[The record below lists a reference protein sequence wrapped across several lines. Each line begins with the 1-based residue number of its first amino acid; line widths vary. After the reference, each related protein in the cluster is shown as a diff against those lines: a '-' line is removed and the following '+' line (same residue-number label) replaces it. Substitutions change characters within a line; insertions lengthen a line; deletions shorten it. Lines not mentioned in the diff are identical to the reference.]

1 MKLLAHI
8 SDDKTRTQTI
18 EEHLI
23 STAALA
29 RKLCRSVW
37 RTSRSSVY
45 RPAHDIGKYS
55 AGFQQQLAGRPC
67 PLTTP
72 LLEPRPRSRTETFPP
87 RWPLPDI
94 TVASPTSEIRM
105 ILPTKA
111 HWSAAPSG
119 GSKIAPSGNRR
130 SPLPKPLCRRGCSAS
145 RTT

>member
-18 EEHLI
+18 EEHLT

-29 RKLCRSVW
+29 GNFAAAFGAQAEATYTALL
-37 RTSRSSVY
+37 
-45 RPAHDIGKYS
+45 HDIGKYS
-55 AGFQQQLAGRPC
+55 AGFQQRLQGGPPVDHSTAGAKGAIQDGNIPAALAVARH
-67 PLTTP
+67 L
-72 LLEPRPRSRTETFPP
+72 
-87 RWPLPDI
+87 
-94 TVASPTSEIRM
+94 ASPTSEIRM
-105 ILPTKA
+105 TLPTKA
-111 HWSAAPSG
+111 RWSAAPSG

>member
-18 EEHLI
+18 EEHLT

-29 RKLCRSVW
+29 GNFAAAFGAQAEAAYTALL
-37 RTSRSSVY
+37 
-45 RPAHDIGKYS
+45 HDIGKYS
-55 AGFQQQLAGRPC
+55 AGFQQRLLGGPPVDHSTAGAKAAIQ
-67 PLTTP
+67 
-72 LLEPRPRSRTETFPP
+72 P

-94 TVASPTSEIRM
+94 TAASPTSEIRM
-105 ILPTKA
+105 TLPTKA
-111 HWSAAPSG
+111 RWSAAPSG

-130 SPLPKPLCRRGCSAS
+130 FPLPKPLCRRGCSAS

>member
-18 EEHLI
+18 EEHLT

-29 RKLCRSVW
+29 GNFAAAFGAQAEAAYTALL
-37 RTSRSSVY
+37 
-45 RPAHDIGKYS
+45 HDIGKYS
-55 AGFQQQLAGRPC
+55 AGFQQRLQGGPPVDHSTAGA
-67 PLTTP
+67 
-72 LLEPRPRSRTETFPP
+72 RSRTETFPP
-87 RWPLPDI
+87 RWPLPDT

-105 ILPTKA
+105 TLPTKA
-111 HWSAAPSG
+111 RWSAAPSG
-119 GSKIAPSGNRR
+119 ESKIAPSGNRR